1 MCIPCI
7 KTFPTIPKYLTLWP
21 WPWPLTYFCKNL
33 KLPITHEPVIVQL
46 SYFTHMILSMSP
58 FNWYHHLPPND
69 LDLDIWPTYQKWG
82 KNLNL
87 GYNFCIVWPRT
98 FTLDMCLP
106 CGKTF
111 PTIPKYLTLWPW
123 PWPLTYFCKNLK
135 LPITHEPVIVQL
147 SYFTHM
153 ILSMSPFNWYH
164 HLPPNDLD
172 LDIWPTYQKWE
183 KTLTLAITFALFD
196 PEPSNLT
203 CVFLVARPFQPYQ
216 NIWPCDLDLDPWPTF
231 VKILNCL

>member
-1 MCIPCI
+1 M
-7 KTFPTIPKYLTLWP
+7 TLTLIFDLLIKNGEKTLTLAITFALFDPEPSNLACVFLVARPFQPYQNIWPCDLDIDP
-21 WPWPLTYFCKNL
+21 WPTFVKKL

-87 GYNFCIVWPRT
+87 GYNICIVWPRT
-98 FTLDMCLP
+98 FKLSMCPP

-123 PWPLTYFCKNLK
+123 PLTYFCKKN
-135 LPITHEPVIVQL
+135 
-147 SYFTHM
+147 
-153 ILSMSPFNWYH
+153 
-164 HLPPNDLD
+164 
-172 LDIWPTYQKWE
+172 
-183 KTLTLAITFALFD
+183 
-196 PEPSNLT
+196 
-203 CVFLVARPFQPYQ
+203 
-216 NIWPCDLDLDPWPTF
+216 
-231 VKILNCL
+231 LNCL